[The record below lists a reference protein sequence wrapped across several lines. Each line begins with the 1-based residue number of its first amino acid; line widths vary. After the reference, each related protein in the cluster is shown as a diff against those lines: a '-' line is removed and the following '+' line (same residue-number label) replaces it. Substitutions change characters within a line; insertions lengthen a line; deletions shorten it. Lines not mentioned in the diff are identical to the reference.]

1 MERWPKYSDG
11 ITESNALSGTEFDL
25 MGVLEKLAPHGTL
38 TLPEILGKIHNG
50 IAEFA
55 SDAQPVDDRTMLV
68 LRWLPKGL

>member
-1 MERWPKYSDG
+1 
-11 ITESNALSGTEFDL
+11 